1 MTSTALAFQST
12 TFNVIDRN
20 GHPWLMGTEISRALG
35 YSRSD
40 KIGEI
45 YRRNAE
51 EFTPA
56 MTCTLKLGVQNQTRE
71 TRIFS
76 LRGAHLLAMF
86 ARTPKAQ
93 AFRRWVLDIL
103 DRETAVP
110 PAPTFQAQAA
120 ADHYELYQEAT
131 ALLCKLGSRHG
142 RGAVVI
148 MLAQFDARNLPGVAR
163 ERLPEIIA
171 ACKKVLGATASP
183 PPDTP
188 APTLPKQQAEEITQR
203 LDNLARL
210 FHPHSAPFA
219 DVMGVARALRGLD
232 PKLATAVPSFV
243 ALLPGKVG
251 NPTPAPELSF
261 HDAAVLTL
269 RAKYA
274 HGDYKALARDLG
286 IHESSAKKIVGRLA
300 LARPDPA
307 GAAQ

>member
-12 TFNVIDRN
+12 TFNAIDHN
-20 GHPWLMGTEISRALG
+20 GKPWLMGTEISRALG

-56 MTCTLKLGVQNQTRE
+56 MTCTLKLRVQNQLRE

-86 ARTPKAQ
+86 ANTSKAQ

-110 PAPTFQAQAA
+110 PAPTFPAQPAV
-120 ADHYELYQEAT
+120 DHYELYQEAT
-131 ALLCKLGSRHG
+131 TLLCKLGSRHG
-142 RGAVVI
+142 RGAAVI
-148 MLAQFDARNLPGVAR
+148 MLAQFEARSLPGVTR
-163 ERLPEIIA
+163 ERLPEFIA
-171 ACKKVLGATASP
+171 ACKKVLDATASVE
-183 PPDTP
+183 P
-188 APTLPKQQAEEITQR
+188 ASPALSPQQAEEITQR

-210 FHPHSAPFA
+210 FHPHSQPFA
-219 DVMGVARALRGLD
+219 DVMGVSRALRGLD
-232 PKLATAVPSFV
+232 PKLASAEPAFVP
-243 ALLPGKVG
+243 LLPKVA
-251 NPTPAPELSF
+251 PIAETPLRQQ
-261 HDAAVLTL
+261 VVQTL
-269 RAKYA
+269 KAEYT

-286 IHESSAKKIVGRLA
+286 IHESSAKKIVGRLK
-300 LARPDPA
+300 LGPA
-307 GAAQ
+307 YAT